1 MNSEKLSQEFRLN
14 YINKERNYLIEEI
27 NKSDLV
33 SKKHKKN
40 YVDLNNI
47 DQSRILVSAIAYWMC
62 SDFCLWFFSQYSY
75 C

>member
-14 YINKERNYLIEEI
+14 YIDKERNYLIEEI

-33 SKKHKKN
+33 SKKHKKD
-40 YVDLNNI
+40 YVALNNI
-47 DQSRILVSAIAYWMC
+47 DQSLILVSAITYWMS